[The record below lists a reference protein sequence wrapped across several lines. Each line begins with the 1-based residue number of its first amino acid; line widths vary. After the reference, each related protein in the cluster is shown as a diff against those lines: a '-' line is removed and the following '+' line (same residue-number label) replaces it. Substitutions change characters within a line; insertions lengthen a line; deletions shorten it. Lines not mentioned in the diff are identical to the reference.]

1 LSAAAGCG
9 LGREGHGGC
18 EDEELERN
26 RTNTRGNGKIASAAI
41 GSKKNEESFGENLGV
56 T

>member
-1 LSAAAGCG
+1 MAEVRTRSSK
-9 LGREGHGGC
+9 EIESIHGG
-18 EDEELERN
+18 
-26 RTNTRGNGKIASAAI
+26 NGRDSSAAI